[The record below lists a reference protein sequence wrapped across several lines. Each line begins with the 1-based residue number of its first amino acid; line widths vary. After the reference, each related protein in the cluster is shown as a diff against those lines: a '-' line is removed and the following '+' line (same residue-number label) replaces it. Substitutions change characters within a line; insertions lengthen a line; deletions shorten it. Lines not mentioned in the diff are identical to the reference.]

1 MTKAD
6 TDIAALAREIA
17 DAAATDT
24 LDCALTPMPGSDGW
38 LSTLLPRGSSLDEV
52 RDVRRALRYLH
63 LRGLITDHPQRPW
76 VRLTPPEPG
85 APRKSGRPGL
95 RVAAR

>member
-1 MTKAD
+1 M
-6 TDIAALAREIA
+6 ILPRWR
-17 DAAATDT
+17 AT
-24 LDCALTPMPGSDGW
+24 LPMPGSDGW

-76 VRLTPPEPG
+76 VRLAPPDL
-85 APRKSGRPGL
+85 AASRQRRRMAL
-95 RVAAR
+95 RAAAR